1 MDLLDTT
8 VVNVTLPTLGREFHA
23 RPSSLEWVVTGYLL
37 SLAIWIPASG
47 WIGDRFGT
55 KRTFLIA
62 QGMFIGASALCG
74 ISWSIGSLIAFRI
87 LQGVGGGMLVPVGQ
101 AMLYRAFPP
110 AERAHA
116 SVFLTIPTT
125 LAPAI
130 GPLLGG
136 YLVDDVSWRWIFYI
150 NLPVGLIGMVYGW
163 LVLREER
170 QPRPGAFDPLGFLC
184 SGGGLALVLFAL
196 SRGPNYGWTSAV
208 VLASGLGGLV
218 LFAALVYVELRLP
231 LPMLDLRLFADRAF
245 RASNLVVLSGMSG
258 LMGIIFLIPLLL
270 QGLRGM
276 SALHAGLV
284 LVPQS
289 ASVAFFGQA
298 TGRMYQRWG
307 PRRMLAFGMAMLV
320 ANSLLLTRV
329 SLHTPLFWIGAIL
342 MCRGLAMSFIFIPVS
357 TAAFATISPEQTG
370 RASSIMSTMRQVA
383 SSLGVAVLA
392 TALITRT
399 QHYVGGSTD
408 PAVISHGTLL
418 AFHDTFLVS
427 ACLALLGLFFS
438 LRIHDEDAAATM
450 RRRVPVVRPEPEPV
464 LAD

>member
-1 MDLLDTT
+1 M
-8 VVNVTLPTLGREFHA
+8 
-23 RPSSLEWVVTGYLL
+23 
-37 SLAIWIPASG
+37 
-47 WIGDRFGT
+47 
-55 KRTFLIA
+55 
-62 QGMFIGASALCG
+62 
-74 ISWSIGSLIAFRI
+74 
-87 LQGVGGGMLVPVGQ
+87 
-101 AMLYRAFPP
+101 
-110 AERAHA
+110 
-116 SVFLTIPTT
+116 
-125 LAPAI
+125 
-130 GPLLGG
+130 
-136 YLVDDVSWRWIFYI
+136 
-150 NLPVGLIGMVYGW
+150 
-163 LVLREER
+163 
-170 QPRPGAFDPLGFLC
+170 
-184 SGGGLALVLFAL
+184 
-196 SRGPNYGWTSAV
+196 
-208 VLASGLGGLV
+208 LASGLGGLV

-231 LPMLDLRLFADRAF
+231 RRCWTCGCSPTAPSAPPTW
-245 RASNLVVLSGMSG
+245 SSLSGMSG

-307 PRRMLAFGMAMLV
+307 PRRILAFGMAMLV

-399 QHYVGGSTD
+399 ST
-408 PAVISHGTLL
+408 T
-418 AFHDTFLVS
+418 S
-427 ACLALLGLFFS
+427 AA
-438 LRIHDEDAAATM
+438 RPT
-450 RRRVPVVRPEPEPV
+450 RR
-464 LAD
+464 